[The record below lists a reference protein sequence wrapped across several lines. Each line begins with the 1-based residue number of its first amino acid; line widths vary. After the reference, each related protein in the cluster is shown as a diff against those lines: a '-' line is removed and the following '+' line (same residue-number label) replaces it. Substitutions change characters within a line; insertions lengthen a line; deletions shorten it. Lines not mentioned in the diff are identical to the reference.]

1 MNELQTDHRHIARNP
16 ETGEPMIKATGISV
30 RAIAEWWNMGAQ
42 PEEILV
48 HFPHLTLS
56 QVFDALSFYVDHKQ
70 EVDQFIEA
78 NRIPE
83 DLSGTRLP

>member
-1 MNELQTDHRHIARNP
+1 MKELQTEHQHITRDP
-16 ETGEPMIKATGISV
+16 ETNEPMIKATGISV

-56 QVFDALSFYVDHKQ
+56 QVFDALSFYADHK
-70 EVDQFIEA
+70 EEIDQFIEA
-78 NRIPE
+78 NRVPE
-83 DLSGTRLP
+83 HLSGTRLS